1 MTVSFLEFR
10 VPDSRKDTVKV
21 RAVVPE
27 VCFFDKFTNCELE
40 VEGSAVED
48 EVEFRVPDSRK
59 DTVIEKE
66 VVIQDNAEVGDELQL
81 IVTFNSKEI
90 SALTNTLELKVIG

>member
-1 MTVSFLEFR
+1 MASLFRPDLQVSLVGKSNNDVKLGE
-10 VPDSRKDTVKV
+10 TVKV

-48 EVEFRVPDSRK
+48 EVEFRVP
-59 DTVIEKE
+59 
-66 VVIQDNAEVGDELQL
+66 
-81 IVTFNSKEI
+81 
-90 SALTNTLELKVIG
+90 